1 MRVLNLAVVICVGGV
16 LAALPF
22 RLHQKS
28 SQPTQPPARATGPTA
43 SQSHLFGETGHLF
56 GESSDLFAGPSPRL
70 EPASPAASD
79 DLKSLTDLVAYDPP
93 PPPPGPS
100 VRRPPM
106 NLPLTY
112 EDLAVPVQP
121 TETMRQRFDAVAKY
135 AQPPAQNTQG
145 QTQRP
150 VDAPP
155 RMPFGGSLAGVGTDA
170 AGDDITQGN
179 MNRVDSARPHA
190 PAAEATGVQ
199 GRTAATQLRPTVS
212 GAPMPSGNV
221 SANAG
226 ATFRDAMTIQM
237 GQTPVAP
244 STPIPSLSGSPG
256 DALAASPFATSK
268 SSAAGASNRPNNP
281 ERERHWIRQP

>member
-56 GESSDLFAGPSPRL
+56 GESGDLFTAPGPRSEQAG
-70 EPASPAASD
+70 PAASD

-135 AQPPAQNTQG
+135 AQPTAQSPQG

-150 VDAPP
+150 ADAPP
-155 RMPFGGSLAGVGTDA
+155 RMPFGGSLAGLGTNPSGADNAQGNINQNDA
-170 AGDDITQGN
+170 A
-179 MNRVDSARPHA
+179 RPQTA
-190 PAAEATGVQ
+190 AAEATGVQ

-212 GAPMPSGNV
+212 DVPLPSGNEPT
-221 SANAG
+221 NAG
-226 ATFRDAMTIQM
+226 ATFRDAMTMQM
-237 GQTPVAP
+237 GPKSVAP
-244 STPIPSLSGSPG
+244 STPIPSLNGSPE

-268 SSAAGASNRPNNP
+268 SSAAGAASRPNNP